1 MNCKKIS
8 SLVLFLAIVLL
19 PFIGFSQIN
28 PPEPQRMDAGP
39 GGPPPPVGLPIDDH
53 LPVLLLAGFSLG
65 IYIVVFRKAT
75 KKVL

>member
-19 PFIGFSQIN
+19 PFIGFSQKN
-28 PPEPQRMDAGP
+28 PPEPQRMGTAP
-39 GGPPPPVGLPIDDH
+39 GAPPPPPGLPIDDN
-53 LPVLLLAGFSLG
+53 LPVLLLAGFSFG
-65 IYIVVFRKAT
+65 IYTVVSRKTT

>member
-19 PFIGFSQIN
+19 PFIGFSQKN
-28 PPEPQRMDAGP
+28 PPPPQMVD
-39 GGPPPPVGLPIDDH
+39 GGPPPPPPGLPIDDN

-65 IYIVVFRKAT
+65 IYIIVSRKAT
-75 KKVL
+75 KKVQ